1 MKMKIREF
9 FPLVAL
15 VAVVGTSVAACGGD
29 VDSDDQAALDR
40 DMDLALADDSLA
52 ELGDTASAQAAP
64 AEQPRAQTPTPT
76 PRQQTPTPTPRPRQQ
91 TPAPSADP
99 GPQHRDM
106 TVPGGSTMAVT
117 LNQELST
124 KTSQVGDLFT
134 TTVASPVMVDGQ
146 VAIPAG
152 SQIRGRVTA
161 VQKSGKP
168 GEAAVL
174 KIAFDEVTVDGD
186 TYPVALTVSEATPT
200 SKSRSSTGEKA
211 GKIGIGAL
219 AGAVI
224 GQVIGGDSKSTIIGA
239 AVGAAA
245 GSAIVLGSGDS
256 DAVLA
261 EGSPMTLTVDE
272 PLTVRRHV

>member
-29 VDSDDQAALDR
+29 GAESDDQAALDR

-52 ELGDTASAQAAP
+52 ALGDTASDQAP
-64 AEQPRAQTPTPT
+64 AEQPRAQTPTP
-76 PRQQTPTPTPRPRQQ
+76 RQQTPAPTPRPRQQ
-91 TPAPSADP
+91 TPAPKPADP
-99 GPQHRDM
+99 GPQYRDM
-106 TVPGGSTMAVT
+106 TVPGGSTIAVT

-124 KTSQVGDLFT
+124 RTSQVGDLFT
-134 TTVASPVMVDGQ
+134 TTVASPVTVNGD

-174 KIAFDEVTVDGD
+174 KVAFDEVTVDGD
-186 TYPVALTVSEATPT
+186 TYPVQLTVAQANPT

-261 EGSPMTLTVDE
+261 EGSAMTLTVDA
-272 PLTVRRHV
+272 PLPVRRQV